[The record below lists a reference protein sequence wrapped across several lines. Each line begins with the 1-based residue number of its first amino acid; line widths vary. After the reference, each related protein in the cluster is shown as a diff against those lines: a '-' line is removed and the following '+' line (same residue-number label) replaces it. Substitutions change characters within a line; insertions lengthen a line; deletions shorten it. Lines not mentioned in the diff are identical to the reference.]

1 MNSNPSTSIASA
13 APVIPNS
20 TPALMEPIHGDYSYI
35 IKSLA
40 RSMCEKFGDV
50 ANSISYSDPMVE
62 LIILMML
69 LVIGII
75 IIVNYMY

>member
-1 MNSNPSTSIASA
+1 MNSNPSTTLAYAAS
-13 APVIPNS
+13 VIPNY

-35 IKSLA
+35 MKSLA

-50 ANSISYSDPMVE
+50 ASSISYNDPMVE
-62 LIILMML
+62 LIILMIL
-69 LVIGII
+69 LVIGVI

>member
-1 MNSNPSTSIASA
+1 MNSNLSSSIASA
-13 APVIPNS
+13 A
-20 TPALMEPIHGDYSYI
+20 PALMEPIHGDYSYI
-35 IKSLA
+35 MKSLA
-40 RSMCEKFGDV
+40 RSMCEKFGDI

>member
-1 MNSNPSTSIASA
+1 MNSNPSTSIASG
-13 APVIPNS
+13 IPTS
-20 TPALMEPIHGDYSYI
+20 TPAIMEPIHGDYSYI
-35 IKSLA
+35 MKSLA